1 MLYVDRR
8 IQVTEEVSLHNA
20 DGLTRGWRLML
31 CVWDLQVE
39 ELALRATIRAQQ
51 QGSEPP
57 QPSALQLLC
66 ATQEETRRCVDDA
79 DSLNRMALQL
89 DTMPFGNQCEQEM
102 EEQDEEEDEEEE
114 VVEDDYED
122 DGDED

>member
-1 MLYVDRR
+1 MNMELEAL
-8 IQVTEEVSLHNA
+8 QKEETTLLELRKLFQDQLN
-20 DGLTRGWRLML
+20 RLK
-31 CVWDLQVE
+31 VE

-89 DTMPFGNQCEQEM
+89 DTMPFGNQGEQEM

-114 VVEDDYED
+114 AAEDDYED
-122 DGDED
+122 YGDED